1 MSEGRHY
8 VSRFF
13 SVLVSDVA
21 LASSRHRSRQ
31 DGGAGNPKPE
41 LDLPCAEGR
50 PDDKK
55 EDRISQ
61 ARPTYD
67 SIAEERP
74 AANTLR

>member
-1 MSEGRHY
+1 MSRCNLRCSAGFQSAL
-8 VSRFF
+8 SRE
-13 SVLVSDVA
+13 
-21 LASSRHRSRQ
+21 
-31 DGGAGNPKPE
+31 DGGAGNPEPE
-41 LDLPCAEGR
+41 LDLPCTEGR